1 MLDCATLFLSAR
13 IMNLQPYLIPAEPT
27 QFEEEIKKSL
37 FITYLAHTPGIDSAK
52 AFVEEIKRLH
62 ADARHNC
69 WAFVAG
75 RPQDSMLWG
84 FSDDGEPS
92 GTAGK
97 PILAQLTG
105 SGVGE
110 ITAVVTRYY
119 GGVLL
124 GTGGLVKAYG
134 GGVQQ
139 ALKRLQTIEKKITTS
154 VHLTLD
160 YAMIPLLHSL
170 MAQFSATEMEAHYNE
185 QVQLVV
191 ELEALQCDAFIQAV
205 INKSGAKIQVNSSPE
220 HTVRT

>member
-1 MLDCATLFLSAR
+1 
-13 IMNLQPYLIPAEPT
+13 MNLQPYLIPAEST

-52 AFVEEIKRLH
+52 AFAEEIKRLH

-191 ELEALQCDAFIQAV
+191 ELEALQCDAFMQAV

>member
-1 MLDCATLFLSAR
+1 
-13 IMNLQPYLIPAEPT
+13 MNLQPYLIPAEST

-52 AFVEEIKRLH
+52 AFVEKIKRLH

>member
-1 MLDCATLFLSAR
+1 
-13 IMNLQPYLIPAEPT
+13 MNLQPYLIPAEST

-52 AFVEEIKRLH
+52 AFVEEIKRRH
-62 ADARHNC
+62 ADARHHC

-75 RPQDSMLWG
+75 RPQDSRLWG

-97 PILAQLTG
+97 PILAQLSG

-170 MAQFSATEMEAHYNE
+170 MAQFSATEREAHYNE

-191 ELEALQCDAFIQAV
+191 ELEALQCDAFLQAV
-205 INKSGAKIQVNSSPE
+205 INKSGAKIQVMSSPE
-220 HTVRT
+220 YTART

>member
-1 MLDCATLFLSAR
+1 
-13 IMNLQPYLIPAEPT
+13 MNNAPYLIPAKAVVT
-27 QFEEEIKKSL
+27 EEEIKKSR
-37 FITYLAHTPGIDSAK
+37 FITYLAHTPSIESAK
-52 AFVEEIKRLH
+52 AFVAEIKAKH

-75 RPQDSMLWG
+75 RPEDSMSWG

-119 GGVLL
+119 GGIRL

-134 GGVQQ
+134 GGVQH
-139 ALKRLQTIEKKITTS
+139 ALT
-154 VHLTLD
+154 
-160 YAMIPLLHSL
+160 
-170 MAQFSATEMEAHYNE
+170 
-185 QVQLVV
+185 QLVTNEKAITVQFTLSCEYPHIALIESILASHNAVQVDTEFSHNVVMTVEVDARNADQIAEEIVNRSRGQVSIV
-191 ELEALQCDAFIQAV
+191 ELNNNQ
-205 INKSGAKIQVNSSPE
+205 
-220 HTVRT
+220 

>member
-1 MLDCATLFLSAR
+1 
-13 IMNLQPYLIPAEPT
+13 MNLQPYLIPAESA

-37 FITYLAHTPGIDSAK
+37 FITYLAHTPGIESAK
-52 AFVEEIKRLH
+52 AFVEQIKHRH

-110 ITAVVTRYY
+110 VTAVVTRYY

-154 VHLTLD
+154 LSLTLD
-160 YAMIPLLHSL
+160 YAMMPLLHAV
-170 MAQFSATEMEAHYNE
+170 MAQFSAIEIEAHYNE
-185 QVQLVV
+185 QVQLSV
-191 ELEALQCDAFIQAV
+191 ELEALQCDTFIQAV
-205 INKSGAKIQVNSSPE
+205 INKSGAKIQVSRSPE
-220 HTVRT
+220 YTVRT

>member
-1 MLDCATLFLSAR
+1 
-13 IMNLQPYLIPAEPT
+13 MNLQPYLIPAEST

-37 FITYLAHTPGIDSAK
+37 FIIYLAHTPGIDSAK

-154 VHLTLD
+154 VYLTLD

>member
-1 MLDCATLFLSAR
+1 
-13 IMNLQPYLIPAEPT
+13 MNLQPYLIPADTT

-52 AFVEEIKRLH
+52 AFVEEIKRRH

-170 MAQFSATEMEAHYNE
+170 MVQFSAMEREAHYNE
-185 QVQLVV
+185 QVELIL
-191 ELEALQCDAFIQAV
+191 ELEALQCDAFTQAV
-205 INKSGAKIQVNSSPE
+205 INKSGAKIQVSRSPE

>member
-1 MLDCATLFLSAR
+1 
-13 IMNLQPYLIPAEPT
+13 MNLQPYLIPAEPT

-205 INKSGAKIQVNSSPE
+205 INKSGSGAKIQVNSSPE

>member
-1 MLDCATLFLSAR
+1 
-13 IMNLQPYLIPAEPT
+13 MNLQPYLIPAEPI

>member
-1 MLDCATLFLSAR
+1 
-13 IMNLQPYLIPAEPT
+13 MNLQPYLIPAGPT

-62 ADARHNC
+62 TDARHNC

>member
-1 MLDCATLFLSAR
+1 MAQA
-13 IMNLQPYLIPAEPT
+13 PYLIPAEPVI
-27 QFEEEIKKSL
+27 FEEEIKKSR
-37 FITYLAHTPGIDSAK
+37 FMTYLAHTPGLDAAK
-52 AFVEEIKRLH
+52 AFVQEIKTRH

-75 RPQDSMLWG
+75 RPEDSMLWG

-97 PILAQLTG
+97 PILAQLSG

-119 GGVLL
+119 GGIRL

-139 ALKRLQTIEKKITTS
+139 ALAVLMTKEKVITS
-154 VHLTLD
+154 ALSICCAYNQV
-160 YAMIPLLHSL
+160 PLLEAVMAEHGAEVVHADYGVDVRMTLQLDNRQVENLKVML
-170 MAQFSATEMEAHYNE
+170 MNRSSGQIRI
-185 QVQLVV
+185 Q
-191 ELEALQCDAFIQAV
+191 DADEP
-205 INKSGAKIQVNSSPE
+205 S
-220 HTVRT
+220 